1 MRDRY
6 RNGLAV
12 VDASLDVF
20 RARPRLAILPLLSLV
35 AVGSVYAA
43 VGAAFLHYGLLEAV
57 FTNDVVRYG
66 AMFAGLAISSGVG
79 VFFNAA
85 VVHCASRQF
94 DGEETSAR
102 EGLAAAWD
110 ARREIAKWGL
120 VSATI
125 GTGLHIAEDNVP
137 GVGTLTRS
145 ILDLGWGLLTFFV
158 VPVIVT
164 DRTGSLRSE
173 LRKSGDAFARTWG
186 ESITAAFGIGLA
198 LLPVTLAGICML
210 AVAYVSVT
218 GLAAYGLGALG
229 SLLVVATLVVTQVLG
244 MIVRTALY
252 RYATDGE
259 RVGPLAELDPDQ
271 VFLDN

>member
-1 MRDRY
+1 MRERY

-12 VDASLDVF
+12 LDASLDVF

-35 AVGSVYAA
+35 VVGSAYAA
-43 VGAAFLHYGLLEAV
+43 FGVAILHYGLLEAV
-57 FTNDVVRYG
+57 FESEFVKYG
-66 AMFAGLAISSGVG
+66 VLFAALAISSGVG

-85 VVHCASRQF
+85 VVHCATRQF
-94 DGEETSAR
+94 DGEETSVR
-102 EGLAAAWD
+102 DGLAAAWD

-125 GTGLHIAEDNVP
+125 GTALYIAEDTVP
-137 GVGTLTRS
+137 GVGSLTQS
-145 ILDLGWGLLTFFV
+145 ILNLGWSLLTFFV

-198 LLPVTLAGICML
+198 LLPVTLTGICML
-210 AVAYVSVT
+210 AVAYVSAT
-218 GLAAYGLGALG
+218 GPTAYALGALG
-229 SLLVVATLVVTQVLG
+229 GVLVVATVVVTQVLG

-259 RVGPLAELDPDQ
+259 RVGPLAELDPNGIF
-271 VFLDN
+271 VDN